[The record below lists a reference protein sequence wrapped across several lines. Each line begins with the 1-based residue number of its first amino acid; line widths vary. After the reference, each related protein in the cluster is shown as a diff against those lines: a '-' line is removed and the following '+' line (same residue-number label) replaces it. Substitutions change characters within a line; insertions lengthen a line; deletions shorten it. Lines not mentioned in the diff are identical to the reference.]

1 MTTEFMQVTLSNQ
14 PADARWGEK
23 ALLSTDDR
31 GMTIHLTGNDKLG
44 GIQRAARKIDGQG
57 VKNVKLAGDGWD
69 LENSWAFWQG
79 FRGPKA
85 SAASNG
91 LSCRK
96 RNAKSWNSV

>member
-44 GIQRAARKIDGQG
+44 ASSVLPARLTAKVSRTSNWPAMAGIWRTAGRSGKVSAGQ
-57 VKNVKLAGDGWD
+57 
-69 LENSWAFWQG
+69 
-79 FRGPKA
+79 KA